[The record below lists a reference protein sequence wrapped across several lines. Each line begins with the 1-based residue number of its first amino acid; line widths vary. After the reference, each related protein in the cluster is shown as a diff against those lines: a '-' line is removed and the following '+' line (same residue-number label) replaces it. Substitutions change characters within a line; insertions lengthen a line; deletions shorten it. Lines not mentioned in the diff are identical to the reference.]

1 MKGTRR
7 NHAAAFKAKVAL
19 EALKGEQ
26 TLNEIAKGCEV
37 HPVQVAQWR
46 KVLLDGAATLFERG
60 PKSAERRQQAREDE
74 LLRELGRLQVEVVFL
89 KKKLERFP

>member
-7 NHAAAFKAKVAL
+7 THSAAFKAKVAL

-26 TLNEIAKGCEV
+26 TLNQIAQACEV

-46 KVLLDGAATLFERG
+46 KLLLDGASAVFERG
-60 PKSAERRQQAREDE
+60 PKSEERRQQAREDE
-74 LLRELGRLQVEVVFL
+74 LLREVGRLQLEVVFL
-89 KKKLERFP
+89 KKKLQRFP

>member
-7 NHAAAFKAKVAL
+7 NHTAGFKAKVAV

-26 TLNEIAKGCEV
+26 TLNQIAKAFEV

-46 KVLLDGAATLFERG
+46 KALVDGASTLFERG
-60 PKSAERRQQAREDE
+60 PKSGERRQQAREDE
-74 LLRELGRLQVEVVFL
+74 SLREVGRLQLEVSFL